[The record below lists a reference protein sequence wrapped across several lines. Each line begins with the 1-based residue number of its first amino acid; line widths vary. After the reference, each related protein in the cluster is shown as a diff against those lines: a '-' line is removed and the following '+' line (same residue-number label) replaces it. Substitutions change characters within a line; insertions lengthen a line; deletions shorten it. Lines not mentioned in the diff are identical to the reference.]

1 MKKFAA
7 FFIKKYGI
15 NNYIAVKNKY
25 NGNVGQNRFY
35 KMVPDRLGLTGIVPK
50 QLAATNNFLADF
62 LNNELLIHFK
72 EFSQYQ

>member
-1 MKKFAA
+1 MKKFAS

-25 NGNVGQNRFY
+25 NESVGQNRFY
-35 KMVPDRLGLTGIVPK
+35 KMISERLGLTGIVPK
-50 QLAATNNFLADF
+50 QLAADANFLASF